1 MATEQTVVIK
11 DLHFWYNKQMDD
23 PFDPDKKV
31 VVEQLAYRGDEVTLT
46 SADDIRRGEEN
57 GSFMSEEEQAAYER
71 DPYNPS
77 FSSER
82 PEETDPDAAPAAT
95 GTGSGGAARPDLSTA
110 SVDDVSAWIS
120 AEKPTVSEMLDLA
133 NSYSD
138 DDSLN
143 KLLEAEAQATGDES
157 RKGVVEGV
165 AAIAERNAQ

>member
-1 MATEQTVVIK
+1 MAEQTVVIK
-11 DLHFWYNKQMDD
+11 DLHFWYNKQMQD
-23 PFDPDKKV
+23 PFDEDKKI

-57 GSFMSEEEQAAYER
+57 GSFMSKEERASYER
-71 DPYNPS
+71 DPFNPS

-82 PEETDPDAAPAAT
+82 PEETDPDAAASAAT
-95 GTGSGGAARPDLSTA
+95 GAARPDLGTA
-110 SVDDVSAWIS
+110 SVDDVSAWIT
-120 AEKPTVSEMLDLA
+120 AEKPKVSEMLDLA
-133 NSYSD
+133 NQYPD

-165 AAIAERNAQ
+165 AAIAERNAE